1 LEGGILIGK
10 RAWYSGVAVK
20 HKTHGR
26 RQNTKLTL
34 ACLIPIMVGLLGT
47 PAAGDRK
54 HKTKRTDFGTGV
66 ETGFKLV
73 QYHDTCVLF
82 RSFFI
87 SDDFFVG
94 LNHHNTPAGPEYRR
108 GNAVFRTFP
117 DRIIVDVEA
126 DAVRCSGLPNIPLP
140 PDFGSGLLSALS
152 FQLSWKKDNSQSQPI
167 VVVSTKMDHPNHGI
181 RWDYFLDIP
190 AKDIPLTTVLE
201 IRLSARDRIILGAFS
216 AHLE

>member
-1 LEGGILIGK
+1 
-10 RAWYSGVAVK
+10 VK

-26 RQNTKLTL
+26 KRNKKSTV
-34 ACLIPIMVGLLGT
+34 ACLMSILVGLLGT
-47 PAAGDRK
+47 LAAGDRK
-54 HKTKRTDFGTGV
+54 HKTKRTRFGTGV
-66 ETGFKLV
+66 ETGAKLV

-94 LNHHNTPAGPEYRR
+94 LNHRNTRAGPEFKR

-126 DAVRCSGLPNIPLP
+126 DALRCSGMPNIPLP

-152 FQLSWKKDNSQSQPI
+152 FQLSWKKDNSQLAPI
-167 VVVSTKMDHPNHGI
+167 VVVSTRIEHPSHGI

-190 AKDIPLTTVLE
+190 AKDIPLTTELE
-201 IRLSARDRIILGAFS
+201 ISLSARDRINLGAFS